1 MTAILEV
8 EKVVKHF
15 GALRAVDGISFS
27 VEEGEIFG
35 VAGPNG
41 SGKSTLFNIVT
52 GVPYSAQSGV
62 VRFKGAQ
69 IERVAPHRICRLG
82 LVRTFQRD
90 AVFPSLTV
98 RQNVGL
104 AVLYGARV
112 RPTCDRIDAALIASG
127 LKAKRFDLQAGG
139 ISVFEKKKLTI
150 ATALATEPS
159 LILLDEPA
167 SGLTPPEVAE
177 LAALIRALQRRGL
190 TVLVIEHVLS
200 LLFDI
205 CARLMVLDRGTAIVT
220 GSPSDVMRDPR
231 VVEAYLGRRTETFHA
246 SARH

>member
-69 IERVAPHRICRLG
+69 IERLAPHRICRLG

-98 RQNVGL
+98 RENVGL
-104 AVLYGARV
+104 AILYGARA
-112 RPTCDRIDAALIASG
+112 RPTCDRIEAALMASG
-127 LKAKRFDLQAGG
+127 LKAERFRPAGG
-139 ISVFEKKKLTI
+139 GNLRLREEEADDSNRASHRAEFNSAGRTSV
-150 ATALATEPS
+150 
-159 LILLDEPA
+159 
-167 SGLTPPEVAE
+167 
-177 LAALIRALQRRGL
+177 
-190 TVLVIEHVLS
+190 
-200 LLFDI
+200 
-205 CARLMVLDRGTAIVT
+205 GTDSA
-220 GSPSDVMRDPR
+220 GSC
-231 VVEAYLGRRTETFHA
+231 
-246 SARH
+246 

>member
-15 GALRAVDGISFS
+15 GALRAVDGISFA

-69 IERVAPHRICRLG
+69 IERLAPHRICRLG

-98 RQNVGL
+98 RENVGL
-104 AVLYGARV
+104 AILYGAR
-112 RPTCDRIDAALIASG
+112 
-127 LKAKRFDLQAGG
+127 
-139 ISVFEKKKLTI
+139 
-150 ATALATEPS
+150 
-159 LILLDEPA
+159 
-167 SGLTPPEVAE
+167 
-177 LAALIRALQRRGL
+177 
-190 TVLVIEHVLS
+190 
-200 LLFDI
+200 
-205 CARLMVLDRGTAIVT
+205 ARLVARAERSRRRHYPRQASRCERGER
-220 GSPSDVMRDPR
+220 GHGGDDL
-231 VVEAYLGRRTETFHA
+231 YW
-246 SARH
+246 